1 MEQAVEQGGDG
12 GGVPEELPPVL
23 DRAVGGEDRG
33 GPLVAAHDQLEE
45 VLGGGVGQLAH
56 AEVVDD
62 EQGDAG
68 QLVEKGLAG
77 VGERGLGELFEEGVR
92 FAVDDAVAL
101 LDCGA
106 ADGLGDVAL
115 ARTGGNRPILPDI
128 RVPKRRSTTGSIREA
143 GSAWRSCGA
152 SSFLAGAWSSF
163 SNGTALRRTSRPG
176 CAIPRRPHFR

>member
-1 MEQAVEQGGDG
+1 MTAA
-12 GGVPEELPPVL
+12 GVPEELPPVL

-33 GPLVAAHDQLEE
+33 GPLVAAHDQLEQI
-45 VLGGGVGQLAH
+45 LGGGVGQLAH

-92 FAVDDAVAL
+92 FAVEDAVAL

-115 ARTGGNRPILPDI
+115 ARTGGNRPILPDTK
-128 RVPKRRSTTGSIREA
+128 RPERRSTIRSIREA

-163 SNGTALRRTSRPG
+163 SNGTAVRRTSRPG
-176 CAIPRRPHFR
+176 CAIPRRAHFR